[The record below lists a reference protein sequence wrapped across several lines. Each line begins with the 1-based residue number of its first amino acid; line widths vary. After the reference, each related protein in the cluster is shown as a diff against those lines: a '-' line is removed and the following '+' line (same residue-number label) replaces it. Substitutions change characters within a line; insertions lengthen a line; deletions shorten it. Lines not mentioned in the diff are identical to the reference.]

1 VKAQQGCAGVLR
13 LVVILASVGGTAC
26 TYNFD
31 KFAVE
36 QDATVGAE
44 TSPIGAGG
52 IAGLGAPDVETMD
65 SVLANGG
72 ATSLPLATG
81 GAAGSTAAT
90 VDAGSVP
97 SITGGGTG
105 TQPDAGGSGSV
116 ATGGTRATGG
126 LPVSGGS
133 TSVDAAVGSGG
144 VSVLGG
150 ALGIGGGT
158 SAGGSSGSGG
168 SKNGGSPMTGGTTTT
183 GGTSAGGVVRTGG
196 TSTTGGVVGSG
207 GTTASGGVM
216 GTGGTSATACGTA
229 KSTFSETVTFA
240 FLDGGTSPLALGPTT
255 SPVPA
260 GAQLGYTRVGPASN
274 PTLCNAG
281 CATLS
286 MPYTPGIAQYTGPQ
300 AFQTFV
306 PVINLVGATITFA
319 IAIDN
324 PGVPIQVQV
333 YTSGD
338 ASTGLPWAAPTTISG
353 GQLNA
358 YAAAR
363 GFKDLSLA
371 PVNGTTNKY
380 CASASGFIGLQ
391 FQNTTTINSSNAGTV
406 TIYIGKLDVKPPA

>member
-1 VKAQQGCAGVLR
+1 VKAQERCAGVLR
-13 LVVILASVGGTAC
+13 LVAILASAGGTAC

-44 TSPIGAGG
+44 TSPVGAGG
-52 IAGLGAPDVETMD
+52 IGGSRAQEVGSVD

-72 ATSLPLATG
+72 ATSIPITTG

-105 TQPDAGGSGSV
+105 TQPGAGGSRPV
-116 ATGGTRATGG
+116 ATGGTGG
-126 LPVSGGS
+126 LSVSGGS
-133 TSVDAAVGSGG
+133 TSVDAAAGTGG

-150 ALGIGGGT
+150 ALGTGGGT
-158 SAGGSSGSGG
+158 SSGGSSGSGG
-168 SKNGGSPMTGGTTTT
+168 SHGGSPMTGGTPTT
-183 GGTSAGGVVRTGG
+183 GGSGPSGGVVRTGG
-196 TSTTGGVVGSG
+196 TGASGGVVGSG
-207 GTTASGGVM
+207 GATASGGVM
-216 GTGGTSATACGTA
+216 GTGGASGTACGTA
-229 KSTFSETVTFA
+229 KSTFNETVTFA
-240 FLDGGTSPLALGPTT
+240 LLDGGTSPLALGPTT

-260 GAQLGYTRVGPASN
+260 GAQLGYTNVGPASN

-286 MPYTPGIAQYTGPQ
+286 MPYTLGTAQYKGPQ
-300 AFQTFV
+300 AFQSFV

-333 YTSGD
+333 FASGD
-338 ASTGLPWAAPTTISG
+338 ASTGLPWATPTTISG
-353 GQLNA
+353 GQLSA
-358 YAAAR
+358 YAAAK

-371 PVNGTTNKY
+371 PVNGTTDKY

-391 FQNTTTINSSNAGTV
+391 FQNTTAINNLNAGTV
-406 TIYIGKLDVKPPA
+406 TIYIGKITVRPPA